1 MFDEKVCEGWL
12 LYYFMFR
19 HSMLSKIFEIP
30 GIDLQ
35 IKHNKLTRFSFFS
48 ELKYNY
54 TLNHIFQ
61 IKCFHILYLFE
72 GSFILAFD
80 FACFFLHNNANHK
93 VFGNRYYHRK
103 LENE

>member
-35 IKHNKLTRFSFFS
+35 IKHNNSFSYFFR
-48 ELKYNY
+48 
-54 TLNHIFQ
+54 
-61 IKCFHILYLFE
+61 IKI
-72 GSFILAFD
+72 
-80 FACFFLHNNANHK
+80 
-93 VFGNRYYHRK
+93 
-103 LENE
+103 